1 VIKNR
6 LLRRQLRHNELSFD
20 SMPVDLEQW
29 RNLLLTIERTYE
41 ESDTQRVFNEN
52 LTDTVQEEM
61 SRLYKILK
69 MHSDHEIQRQEEKL
83 ELVLAAVPSII
94 AWFDRTGRV
103 VGLNDRM
110 ASILGKSKSNIIGSA
125 LSTIGHK
132 NLDSLVQ
139 STFDEVE
146 AETAHDFEFE
156 NAENEKRVFRII
168 LKRFHSDELT
178 VLVGVDITEEIQ
190 HQRLLEDARMKTMG
204 ASRMAALGEMAAGIA
219 HEINNPLAII
229 SGSAQLIC
237 KMPEVESNPE
247 LKRRAEKI
255 NGTVLRIGKI
265 IGALRT
271 FARDGEQDT
280 FIDFSLKSIIDD
292 SLELTQER
300 IKMLEVELEIPDI
313 DPDLE
318 ISCRPTQV
326 AQVLVNLIN
335 NSRDA
340 VSKLEEKWIKVE
352 VEKTDKNIIISV
364 TDSGPGIPAA
374 IRAKMFNPFFTTKEV
389 GVGTGLGLSISA
401 GIVKS
406 HNGLL
411 RAVPNSKNT
420 RFEIILPRV
429 QLSQKAS

>member
-6 LLRRQLRHNELSFD
+6 LLSRQLRQNELSFD
-20 SMPVDLEQW
+20 SIPTDLDQW
-29 RNLLLTIERTYE
+29 RNLLSTIERTYE
-41 ESDTQRVFNEN
+41 ESDSQRMFNEN
-52 LTDTVQEEM
+52 LTDTAQAEM
-61 SRLYKILK
+61 DRLYKILK
-69 MHSDHEIQRQEEKL
+69 MHSEQEIQRQEEKL

-94 AWFDRTGRV
+94 SWVDRTGKV

-110 ASILGKSKSNIIGSA
+110 ASILGKPKSKVIGST
-125 LSTIGHK
+125 LSSIGHEE
-132 NLDSLVQ
+132 LDSLVR

-146 AETAHDFEFE
+146 AETSHDFNFSI
-156 NAENEKRVFRII
+156 ANESRVFRLI

-178 VLVGVDITEEIQ
+178 VLVGVDITEEIL
-190 HQRLLEDARMKTMG
+190 HQRMLEDARLKTMA

-229 SGSAQLIC
+229 SGAAQVVI
-237 KMPEVESNPE
+237 KMPEVQSNDE
-247 LKRRAEKI
+247 LKKRAEKI
-255 NGTVLRIGKI
+255 NSTVHRISKI

-271 FARDGEQDT
+271 FARDGEQDP

-292 SLELTQER
+292 SLELTRER
-300 IKMLEVELEIPDI
+300 IKMLNVDLKIADIEPGLEIA
-313 DPDLE
+313 
-318 ISCRPTQV
+318 CRPTQI

-340 VSKLEEKWIKVE
+340 VSNLNEKWIKVE
-352 VEKTDKNIIISV
+352 VDKADDNIIIAI
-364 TDSGPGIPAA
+364 TDSGPGIPAS

-406 HNGLL
+406 HNGQL
-411 RAVPNSKNT
+411 RLASKSKNT
-420 RFEIILPRV
+420 RFEVVLPIV
-429 QLSQKAS
+429 QVAQKAS